1 MNRAQR
7 RAAAKGVPSYK
18 RGRTTAELLNAM
30 AKNGITAAD
39 YKKAYEDGYKQGVE
53 DAGRMGCRSIY
64 AAILIVLH
72 EEHGFGKKRLI
83 NVLRKIDEKVQTC
96 LAHLELIDE
105 AFEKTGVELD
115 FDQPIDRV
123 AEKE

>member
-18 RGRTTAELLNAM
+18 RGRTAAELLNAM

-39 YKKAYEDGYKQGVE
+39 YKKAYE
-53 DAGRMGCRSIY
+53 
-64 AAILIVLH
+64 
-72 EEHGFGKKRLI
+72 
-83 NVLRKIDEKVQTC
+83 
-96 LAHLELIDE
+96 
-105 AFEKTGVELD
+105 KTGVELD